1 MNLDIGLAL
10 AVLGGFLGLAG
21 WLSGREK
28 RVSQEAQWRGEV
40 NAKLDVIVGVKNS
53 LEGLQDNVK
62 AHEGRLSAIEN
73 SVKSAHHRL
82 DEHISVPSERR

>member
-1 MNLDIGLAL
+1 MNLDLGLAL

-53 LEGLQDNVK
+53 LESLQENVK
-62 AHEGRLSAIEN
+62 GHEGRLSAVEN
-73 SVKSAHHRL
+73 SAKSAHHRL
-82 DEHISVPSERR
+82 DEHISGRTA